1 VLAVVIVDPITAEMD
16 AGDEAI
22 LGKLEEPGGSVQ
34 FCAFAPEAANNDN
47 ATAIPGQRLQ
57 PWQPETVCDSSSRHP
72 IDQHDRR
79 THDRALP
86 GSRRSCPSGGSIR

>member
-47 ATAIPGQRLQ
+47 ATAIPATAAALAARDGVRLV
-57 PWQPETVCDSSSRHP
+57 ESTSD
-72 IDQHDRR
+72 
-79 THDRALP
+79 
-86 GSRRSCPSGGSIR
+86 GSTRPAISVI

>member
-47 ATAIPGQRLQ
+47 ATAIPATAAALAPRDGVRLV
-57 PWQPETVCDSSSRHP
+57 ESTSD
-72 IDQHDRR
+72 
-79 THDRALP
+79 
-86 GSRRSCPSGGSIR
+86 